1 MKEIH
6 NSMEY
11 LLSARNYQDHNWL
24 ICGDLTGLTPLGGG
38 GYIKYSCFLCL
49 WDSQD
54 EDKNYVRQE
63 WPTRQR
69 LEPDLHKVQSHPLV
83 EPNKKLL
90 PSLHIK
96 SGLTKNF
103 VKAINKADRGFAF
116 LQQKFPRRNLSLIY
130 LTALR

>member
-49 WDSQD
+49 WNSQD

-63 WPTRQR
+63 WPTRQGEN
-69 LEPDLHKVQSHPLV
+69 LTYIKFSLT
-83 EPNKKLL
+83 LL
-90 PSLHIK
+90 LNRIRYFSIFTYQVRTNEELCE
-96 SGLTKNF
+96 SNEQG
-103 VKAINKADRGFAF
+103 R
-116 LQQKFPRRNLSLIY
+116 
-130 LTALR
+130 